1 MISIIVI
8 ILIFLLGFCFGSL
21 SGLKRAEEIND
32 NWALLA
38 SKVNDEWEEY
48 CQTLI
53 EKIKTLEKGDTD
65 DR

>member
-8 ILIFLLGFCFGSL
+8 ILIFILGFCFGGL
-21 SGLKRAEEIND
+21 FGLKIEEE
-32 NWALLA
+32 
-38 SKVNDEWEEY
+38 VNDEWVSLATAMNDDWQKY

-53 EKIKTLEKGDTD
+53 DKIKTLEEGDTD

>member
-1 MISIIVI
+1 MISIIFV
-8 ILIFLLGFCFGSL
+8 ILIFLLGFCFGGL
-21 SGLKRAEEIND
+21 FGLKRAEQIND
-32 NWALLA
+32 DWALLA